1 MVAVS
6 PFFAT
11 TRLLNEIR
19 STRARLE
26 ATRGA
31 ATSQPSKTETA
42 THVPRPHRKPK

>member
-19 STRARLE
+19 TVRAQSADSRQNAAQEKRDE
-26 ATRGA
+26 ASRA
-31 ATSQPSKTETA
+31 AK
-42 THVPRPHRKPK
+42 PRRTPK

>member
-19 STRARLE
+19 TVRAQSEDSRPE
-26 ATRGA
+26 SHPKKQDESNRA
-31 ATSQPSKTETA
+31 AQPRRT
-42 THVPRPHRKPK
+42 PK

>member
-19 STRARLE
+19 SVRTRAE
-26 ATRGA
+26 E
-31 ATSQPSKTETA
+31 SQPETSAQTPKREDTAPVAKT
-42 THVPRPHRKPK
+42 RRKPK

>member
-19 STRARLE
+19 SVRARAE
-26 ATRGA
+26 ESQNATSA
-31 ATSQPSKTETA
+31 ATAKRPAAAA
-42 THVPRPHRKPK
+42 TPRSRRKPK

>member
-19 STRARLE
+19 TVRAQSDDARQDAANNKRDE
-26 ATRGA
+26 QATPA
-31 ATSQPSKTETA
+31 K
-42 THVPRPHRKPK
+42 PRRTPK

>member
-19 STRARLE
+19 NVRAQSEDSRPE
-26 ATRGA
+26 DA
-31 ATSQPSKTETA
+31 QKKQTETTA
-42 THVPRPHRKPK
+42 AAKPRRTPK

>member
-19 STRARLE
+19 SIRARAE
-26 ATRGA
+26 DSRPESTVPTAKREDTA
-31 ATSQPSKTETA
+31 HTSKPQ
-42 THVPRPHRKPK
+42 RKPK

>member
-19 STRARLE
+19 TVRAQAEDSRSDSAQNKRDE
-26 ATRGA
+26 ASRA
-31 ATSQPSKTETA
+31 AK
-42 THVPRPHRKPK
+42 PRHTPK